1 MRQQGEASA
10 GKRLDPRKII
20 RRERL
25 LGVLYFSSIHSL
37 PNLDLAA
44 SPLGADRD
52 HEREVACAE
61 CDMTVGKERRGEG
74 GGLRVANLGQ
84 YGEAAACAYSTCWS
98 AVDCGALV
106 CQRCW
111 ACAPEYHHLERVRLT
126 DVRVCEA
133 LCQLL
138 VVQCLTWGQR
148 DNRRCQCEWG
158 SICSVDRVD
167 LYLGIDGCAG
177 IGVRH
182 TELPCLLEVV
192 PGEC

>member
-84 YGEAAACAYSTCWS
+84 YGETAACAYSAAWLY
-98 AVDCGALV
+98 AAALV
-106 CQRCW
+106 CKRCW
-111 ACAPEYHHLERVRLT
+111 TCTPEYHHLERVRLAN
-126 DVRVCEA
+126 VPIGEA
-133 LCQLL
+133 LAHNIVIQ
-138 VVQCLTWGQR
+138 
-148 DNRRCQCEWG
+148 
-158 SICSVDRVD
+158 
-167 LYLGIDGCAG
+167 YLSWSEGD
-177 IGVRH
+177 H
-182 TELPCLLEVV
+182 
-192 PGEC
+192 